1 MVEFF
6 FYEFP
11 FWSMLVYSLQI
22 QIFISFCYVN
32 YLRIILNLTCTRK
45 QNLHND
51 EVTTAALCT
60 VLLLLIVYKCL
71 QSKLLLGGPDTI
83 SQSTLHATVKLYKK

>member
-1 MVEFF
+1 M
-6 FYEFP
+6 
-11 FWSMLVYSLQI
+11 
-22 QIFISFCYVN
+22 N
-32 YLRIILNLTCTRK
+32 YLRIILNLACTRK

-60 VLLLLIVYKCL
+60 VLILLIVYKFL

-83 SQSTLHATVKLYKK
+83 SQSTLHTRNKSVVIDVFLSKMSIKINMLVVSLEY